1 MEHLPQTKGKGVL
14 MFAKRRQ
21 RMDEI
26 SAEHEEMRRKGIPV
40 DAIEETKREIVMPPP
55 QESKQSPQDFYA
67 RQEKHYQGQ
76 PFQKSSLEFLESA
89 VALIEGLCPFEIN
102 YEE

>member
-1 MEHLPQTKGKGVL
+1 

-40 DAIEETKREIVMPPP
+40 DAIVETESEMPPP
-55 QESKQSPQDFYA
+55 PECKQSPHDSYV
-67 RQEKHYQGQ
+67 RQQRQYQGQ
-76 PFQKSSLEFLESA
+76 PFQQQMLQQSANGMNGLDLYQGSA
-89 VALIEGLCPFEIN
+89 VPKPLVSNRTAKPFLGSHN
-102 YEE
+102 